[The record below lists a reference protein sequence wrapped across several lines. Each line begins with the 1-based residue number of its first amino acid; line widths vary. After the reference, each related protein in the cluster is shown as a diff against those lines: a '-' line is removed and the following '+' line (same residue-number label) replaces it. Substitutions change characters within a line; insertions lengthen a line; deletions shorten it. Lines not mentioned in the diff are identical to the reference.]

1 MFPPQMMQL
10 MGLLQNNNGG
20 NPMQLINQMLGNNPL
35 LQRATQM
42 AQGKTPAQM
51 QQIVRNLAAQR
62 GISPQQINQMI
73 AQFGLKI

>member
-42 AQGKTPAQM
+42 AQRVNIG
-51 QQIVRNLAAQR
+51 VLSR
-62 GISPQQINQMI
+62 
-73 AQFGLKI
+73 

>member
-35 LQRATQM
+35 LRRAMQM
-42 AQGKTPAQM
+42 GKGKSPEEI
-51 QQIVRNLAAQR
+51 QQIIRNLAKQR
-62 GISPQQINQMI
+62 GLNEEQLNQFL
-73 AQFGLKI
+73 ASFGMKI